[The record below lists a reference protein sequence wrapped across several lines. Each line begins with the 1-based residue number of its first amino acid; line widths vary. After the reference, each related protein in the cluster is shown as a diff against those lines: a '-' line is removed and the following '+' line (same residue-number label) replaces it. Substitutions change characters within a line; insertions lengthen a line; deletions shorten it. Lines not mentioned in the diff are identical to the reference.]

1 MSGCCSTT
9 THQAVE
15 IEDTRTTRP
24 AAEASYTVVGMT
36 CGHCV
41 SSVTEEVGSIDG
53 VRDVVVDLA
62 SGALTFGSDQPIPRA
77 TVDAAVREAGYRLA

>member
-1 MSGCCSTT
+1 M
-9 THQAVE
+9 
-15 IEDTRTTRP
+15 EDTRTSTRP
-24 AAEASYTVVGMT
+24 AAEASYTVAGMT

-41 SSVTEEVGSIDG
+41 SSVTDEVGSIDG

-77 TVDAAVREAGYRLA
+77 AVDAAVREAGYRLA